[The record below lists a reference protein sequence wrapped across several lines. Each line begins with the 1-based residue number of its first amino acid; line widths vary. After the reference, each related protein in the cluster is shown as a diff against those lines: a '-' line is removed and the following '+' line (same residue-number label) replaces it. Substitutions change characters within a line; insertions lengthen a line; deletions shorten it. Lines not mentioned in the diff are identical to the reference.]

1 MIQHIKAIYDHGVLR
16 PLEPLIL
23 DDQAVVSLS
32 VEATTD
38 AGVKGVAPT
47 PSLAPNDSTEPTLF
61 DVFNDAGLI
70 GRISGLPADL
80 STDPRHMKGFGDRD
94 R

>member
-38 AGVKGVAPT
+38 DNANGESATTGGASHESEVR
-47 PSLAPNDSTEPTLF
+47 TLF
-61 DVFNDAGLI
+61 DVFNEAGLI
-70 GRISGLPADL
+70 GCISGALEEPTA
-80 STDPRHMKGFGDRD
+80 
-94 R
+94 